1 MMGILKVLRD
11 PKCPQLCP
19 KMAVRGEGG
28 WNPQHRPVTPKSPI
42 VPQSG
47 DGRNG
52 KPQMLWHGPKMAA
65 LCPKMAALCPK
76 MAALCPKMAA
86 LCPKMAALCPKMA
99 ALCPKMAP
107 WCPKMAALCPKMAA
121 LCPKMAAALWCSSH
135 EGAFWAQIG
144 HFWLTESSPT

>member
-11 PKCPQLCP
+11 PKHPQLCP
-19 KMAVRGEGG
+19 KMAVRGEGV
-28 WNPQHRPVTPKSPI
+28 WNPQRRPVTPKSPI

-65 LCPKMAALCPK
+65 LCPKMAP
-76 MAALCPKMAA
+76 
-86 LCPKMAALCPKMA
+86 
-99 ALCPKMAP
+99 
-107 WCPKMAALCPKMAA
+107 LCPKMAA